1 MQGRQASLS
10 LVVSLVLV
18 ASSHSSAEVG
28 MAVGITS
35 QSTVAVSAE
44 IDTRLPL
51 TRLHPRLDLR
61 LGTGLLLLSSRER
74 DGNAA
79 WLVTPALRY
88 TFAGESAWF
97 LEGGIGAAL
106 FLDTHLDERE
116 LSTAFQ
122 FHDRLA
128 LGRSFAD
135 GELALSLNH
144 YSNASLEHPNDGFE
158 TLMLG
163 YRWAW

>member
-1 MQGRQASLS
+1 MRGRLASIALITS
-10 LVVSLVLV
+10 LATL
-18 ASSHSSAEVG
+18 ASDRSPAEVG
-28 MAVGITS
+28 VAAGITS
-35 QSTVAVSAE
+35 ESTAAVTLAV
-44 IDTRLPL
+44 DTRLPL

-61 LGTGLLLLSSRER
+61 LGTGLLLLSSREH

-79 WLVTPALRY
+79 WLLTPALRY
-88 TFAGESAWF
+88 TFAGEAAWF
-97 LEGGIGAAL
+97 VEGGIGAAL
-106 FLDTHLDERE
+106 FVDTRLDERE

-128 LGRSFAD
+128 LGRAFGD
-135 GELALSLNH
+135 GELTLSLNH
-144 YSNASLEHPNDGFE
+144 YSNASIESPNDGFE